1 MISPIIIDTWE
12 SPPAPADLLACL
24 PREPYRFLLESQA
37 GPADI
42 TRWSFLGHRPF
53 LRFQSRGRA
62 LTLHE
67 GSASRQWEGDPLEAL
82 ETLLAHYSVAPLAD
96 TPPFVGG
103 AVGYF
108 SYDLGRQLER
118 LPATAHDDL
127 ELPEVWLAWYD
138 HVLAI
143 DHQAGRGY
151 FIAVPLPGREAQ
163 AVASARELERL
174 LKLTVRPS
182 PSRSDDFSRSRLCT
196 ENAHG
201 HLTSNFTRA
210 EYCRAIERALDHI
223 GAGHVYQAN
232 LSQRFS
238 ASWAGDAE
246 ALYGRLREANPA
258 PFAAFLD
265 CGEFQIVSASP
276 ERFLHF
282 DPLTRRVETRPIKGT
297 RRRGRTPAEDE
308 QFKAEL
314 LASEKDAAELV
325 MIVDL
330 ERNDLG
336 KVCEYG
342 TVCVPDLRRAEGYP
356 TVWHTV
362 ATVEGITRSST
373 RRADLL
379 RATFPGGSITGAPKI
394 RAMQVI
400 EELEGLRRHVY
411 CGAIGYL
418 SLNGRMDLNVAIRT
432 ITLKGGRAYFHAGG
446 GIVADSDPEAEYEE
460 TLHKARALAAA
471 LGFIL

>member
-1 MISPIIIDTWE
+1 MISSIIVDTWDS
-12 SPPAPADLLACL
+12 SPPPADLLAYL

-42 TRWSFLGHRPF
+42 TRWSFLGQRPF

-67 GSASRQWEGDPLEAL
+67 GSATRQWEGDPLEAL
-82 ETLLAHYSVAPLAD
+82 ETLLARYPVAPLAN

-127 ELPEVWLAWYD
+127 ALPEVWLAWYD
-138 HVLAI
+138 YVLAI

-163 AVASARELERL
+163 AVASARELACH
-174 LKLTVRPS
+174 LKASSSTGVEALAGTAQGQWV
-182 PSRSDDFSRSRLCT
+182 
-196 ENAHG
+196 
-201 HLTSNFTRA
+201 SNFTRA
-210 EYCRAIERALDHI
+210 EYRSAVKRALDHI
-223 GAGHVYQAN
+223 GAGHVYQVN

-308 QFKAEL
+308 RLKAEL

-342 TVCVPDLRRAEGYP
+342 AVRVPDLRRVEGYP

-362 ATVEGITRSST
+362 ATVEGIARSST
-373 RRADLL
+373 CRADLL

-394 RAMQVI
+394 RAMQII

-432 ITLKGGRAYFHAGG
+432 ITLKGGWAYFHAGG
-446 GIVADSDPEAEYEE
+446 GIVADSDPDAEYEE

-471 LGFIL
+471 LGFVL

>member
-1 MISPIIIDTWE
+1 
-12 SPPAPADLLACL
+12 
-24 PREPYRFLLESQA
+24 
-37 GPADI
+37 
-42 TRWSFLGHRPF
+42 
-53 LRFQSRGRA
+53 
-62 LTLHE
+62 
-67 GSASRQWEGDPLEAL
+67 
-82 ETLLAHYSVAPLAD
+82 
-96 TPPFVGG
+96 
-103 AVGYF
+103 
-108 SYDLGRQLER
+108 
-118 LPATAHDDL
+118 
-127 ELPEVWLAWYD
+127 
-138 HVLAI
+138 
-143 DHQAGRGY
+143 
-151 FIAVPLPGREAQ
+151 
-163 AVASARELERL
+163 
-174 LKLTVRPS
+174 
-182 PSRSDDFSRSRLCT
+182 
-196 ENAHG
+196 
-201 HLTSNFTRA
+201 
-210 EYCRAIERALDHI
+210 
-223 GAGHVYQAN
+223 
-232 LSQRFS
+232 
-238 ASWAGDAE
+238 
-246 ALYGRLREANPA
+246 
-258 PFAAFLD
+258 LD

-308 QFKAEL
+308 RLKAEL

-342 TVCVPDLRRAEGYP
+342 AVRVSDLRRAEGYP

-362 ATVEGITRSST
+362 ATVEGIVRSST